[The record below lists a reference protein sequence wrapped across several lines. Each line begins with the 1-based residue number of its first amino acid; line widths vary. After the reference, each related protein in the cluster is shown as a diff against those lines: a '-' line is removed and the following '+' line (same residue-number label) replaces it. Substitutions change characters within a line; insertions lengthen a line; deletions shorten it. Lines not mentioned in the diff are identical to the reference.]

1 VYSVYYGVEFRD
13 SRVKGAGFKRG
24 APARRGIPPRSA
36 RPPSSAAPWPPG
48 QRQRALPRAIPRS
61 PQACVAAVWPRQ
73 GGQATA
79 RRRECIVAA
88 IAAPGRLRR
97 HRGPSSPARR
107 VRLRSRSRVGFCSP
121 LLTFRSP
128 PQKKRPFSFV
138 KKNSYAAPKQ
148 KCIMRLSKLFER
160 NQARGRGL
168 LHLHGRPT
176 PRAWLDTMGDVLK
189 AFEDKKLDFD
199 NWLKTQPP
207 AVRAPATTPPRV
219 SSLARN
225 NCHVCGSKG
234 EWRHIST
241 GSVCCAIGR
250 RHTNHL
256 PTRPL
261 PSFRRLKSASP
272 PPQMRSKVC
281 AARIRPRVC
290 FRDRSEK

>member
-1 VYSVYYGVEFRD
+1 VHR
-13 SRVKGAGFKRG
+13 SRHRCAGE
-24 APARRGIPPRSA
+24 
-36 RPPSSAAPWPPG
+36 AA
-48 QRQRALPRAIPRS
+48 ATPRAIVPGATS
-61 PQACVAAVWPRQ
+61 TTAFALSSWILLAASHV
-73 GGQATA
+73 
-79 RRRECIVAA
+79 
-88 IAAPGRLRR
+88 
-97 HRGPSSPARR
+97 
-107 VRLRSRSRVGFCSP
+107 
-121 LLTFRSP
+121 SP
-128 PQKKRPFSFV
+128 PPKKSVPSLSS